1 MTSSRIDK
9 LLRLLEIE
17 PDDAFCLYALA
28 QEYAKVGRHDEA
40 LRHFNRVVAIEPGHG
55 YAYYHKARSLAA
67 MGRVDEARAV
77 LMQGLQAVDSA
88 ADPKAARE
96 LSEYFQALAR

>member
-1 MTSSRIDK
+1 MTSGRIDK
-9 LLRLLEIE
+9 LRRLLESE

-28 QEYAKVGRHDEA
+28 QEYAKIGQHEEA
-40 LRHFNRVVAIEPGHG
+40 LRHFDRVIAVEPGHG

-67 MGRVDEARAV
+67 MGRVDEARDV
-77 LMQGLQAVDSA
+77 LTRGLQGVDAA

-96 LSEYFQALAR
+96 LSEYLQALSR